1 MLMWKVSLALTGALI
16 VGLNM
21 PAVFAQEAD
30 ESGDS
35 AMIEV
40 AEQALGIATPD
51 NAVMSALANLP
62 VPDSAVFAALNAQGD
77 DGAAVQ
83 IAEGGPEH
91 HGGEG
96 GPGGHWGHEG
106 GRGRGPFGALQ
117 GALALTDDQYE
128 KLYAIKN
135 DTSDATASKRMA
147 LHQSTRGLMESL
159 GQADQDGAKISRLQS
174 QIASLKSDLSTA
186 ETGKLVRMSQVLTA
200 DQRKALRMAMIKAS
214 LCHHHGG
221 HGGHH

>member
-1 MLMWKVSLALTGALI
+1 MAKWKVSLALTGALI
-16 VGLNM
+16 AGLNM
-21 PAVFAQEAD
+21 PAVLAQEAD

-35 AMIEV
+35 AMIDV
-40 AEQALGIATPD
+40 AEQALGITAPD
-51 NAVMSALANLP
+51 DAVMTALANLP

-77 DGAAVQ
+77 DGAAIQ
-83 IAEGGPEH
+83 IAEGGPP

-106 GRGRGPFGALQ
+106 GRGHGPFGALQ
-117 GALALTDDQYE
+117 GSLAMTDDQYE

-135 DTSDATASKRMA
+135 DASDAMAPKKQA
-147 LHQSTRGLMESL
+147 LHQAFRGLMESL
-159 GQADQDGAKISRLQS
+159 GQADQDGAKISRYQS

-200 DQRKALRMAMIKAS
+200 DQRKALRMAMIKACMS
-214 LCHHHGG
+214 HHHG
-221 HGGHH
+221 HGHH